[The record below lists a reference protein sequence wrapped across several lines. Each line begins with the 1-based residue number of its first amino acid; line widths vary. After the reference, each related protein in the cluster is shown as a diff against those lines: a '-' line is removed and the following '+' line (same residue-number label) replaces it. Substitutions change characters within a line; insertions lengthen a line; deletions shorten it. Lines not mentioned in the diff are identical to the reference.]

1 MPLIKNGQV
10 VPEDWGYVS
19 DEAPLPSTGAVFVSL
34 ARWQAE
40 RDTLRGR
47 NQPIGVLL
55 PNDADPKAIA
65 DDLPHL
71 AAIALVFPKYT
82 DGRAYSQARLLRE
95 RYGFAGQLR
104 ATGNVLRDQ
113 LLFMQRSGF
122 DAYEIAQKAGAPDAA
137 EVFRAALAEMTL
149 FHQPTN
155 DGRAT
160 ILQQRLARRRA
171 QKDAA

>member
-40 RDTLRGR
+40 RDALRGR
-47 NQPIGVLL
+47 NQPVGVVL

-65 DDLPHL
+65 EDLPHL
-71 AAIALVFPKYT
+71 SAIALVFPKYT

-95 RYGFAGQLR
+95 RYGFTGQLR

-122 DAYEIAQKAGAPDAA
+122 DAYEIARPDAA

-149 FHQPTN
+149 FHQPTG

-160 ILQQRLARRRA
+160 ILQQRLARRLENRS
-171 QKDAA
+171 AA

>member
-1 MPLIKNGQV
+1 MPLIKNGEV
-10 VPEDWGYVS
+10 VPEDWGYLS

-47 NQPIGVLL
+47 NQPIGVVL

-71 AAIALVFPKYT
+71 SAIALVFPKYT

-95 RYGFAGQLR
+95 RYGFSGQLR

-113 LLFMQRSGF
+113 LLFMHRSGF
-122 DAYEIAQKAGAPDAA
+122 DAYEIARPDAA

-149 FHQPTN
+149 FHQPTG

-160 ILQQRLARRRA
+160 ILQQRLARRLDNRS
-171 QKDAA
+171 AA

>member
-40 RDTLRGR
+40 RDALRGR
-47 NQPIGVLL
+47 NQPVGVVL

-65 DDLPHL
+65 EDLPHL
-71 AAIALVFPKYT
+71 SAIALVFPKYT

-95 RYGFAGQLR
+95 RLGYAGELR
-104 ATGNVLRDQ
+104 ATGVVLCDQ
-113 LLFMQRSGF
+113 LPFLLRCGF
-122 DAYEIAQKAGAPDAA
+122 DSFESEQPGFAEALDKARTLFSVVYQPVGDGRVTAGELRLRRLGGTLPLAA
-137 EVFRAALAEMTL
+137 E
-149 FHQPTN
+149 
-155 DGRAT
+155 
-160 ILQQRLARRRA
+160 
-171 QKDAA
+171 

>member
-10 VPEDWGYVS
+10 VPEDWGYAS

-40 RDTLRGR
+40 RDALRGR
-47 NQPIGVLL
+47 NQPIGVVL

-65 DDLPHL
+65 EDLPQL
-71 AAIALVFPKYT
+71 SAIALVFPKYT

-95 RYGFAGQLR
+95 RYGFTGQLR

-113 LLFMQRSGF
+113 VLFMQRSGF
-122 DAYEIAQKAGAPDAA
+122 DAYEIAQKEGAA
-137 EVFRAALAEMTL
+137 EAFRAALAEMTL
-149 FHQPTN
+149 FHQPTG

-160 ILQQRLARRRA
+160 ILQQRLARRHEGRN
-171 QKDAA
+171 AA